1 MEQVREQSRFKRKV
15 RSALTLRQ
23 LIIQKAAMAY
33 RSGQKEITIELLQQ
47 NGISTYEF
55 LYELANMEKETRK
68 RR

>member
-15 RSALTLRQ
+15 RWAPTLRQ

-33 RSGQKEITIELLQQ
+33 RLGHKEITIELLEQ
-47 NGISTYEF
+47 NNITVYEF
-55 LYELANMEKETRK
+55 LLELANMEKETRK